1 MKFPYGISD
10 FYKIIT
16 QDYFYVDRTQRIGLI
31 EEFGQSLLFL
41 RPRRFGKSLLLSML
55 ENYYDVAKADEFERL
70 FGHLA
75 IGQNPTQKR
84 NQYLIMR
91 WNFSEIDTQGDL
103 ASIKRSLYGNL
114 NAQINRFTIRYK
126 ELLKHPIQIHPQD
139 ALVSF
144 TNALAAVEQTPYQMY
159 LLIDEYDNFA
169 NSVLMGGHVKSR
181 TRYEE
186 LVKGEGVLKTV
197 LSVVKSATSGRGLDR
212 IFLTGVSPIVMS
224 DITSGH
230 NISENISL
238 EPDFYDLCGFFPN
251 EIESTLQRLI
261 HSCSFPPE
269 KGAEALEMMRVFYD
283 GYCFKIENEKKDYVY
298 NPTLA
303 LYFLKHYQRHCRP
316 PRNMLDG
323 NFAMDRAKIA
333 YVASLP
339 VGVRLITA
347 ALQEKEP
354 VAIYQLEDRFGVAEM
369 LSENQDADF
378 FASLLYYLGV
388 LTLGQIDDEGQLT
401 LEIPN
406 LVVRKLYVEHLQ
418 RSLLPGSERTLA
430 KKAARALRKTGDMEP
445 LADFIEQRYFKIF
458 DNRDYKSANELTLKT
473 IFLTTLFNDTVYTMN
488 PEMAL
493 ERTYSDLTMI
503 VRPEMRQYQLLDIL
517 MEFKFVKVKEAR
529 GSKKAKLSGEEARAM
544 SRSEVLALEKV
555 KEKMEEA
562 VTQLKSYRQRL
573 LDKYGSTLRLR
584 SYAVVALGFERV
596 VWKEVDEQ

>member
-144 TNALAAVEQTPYQMY
+144 SNALAAVEQTPYQMY

-186 LVKGEGVLKTV
+186 LVKGEGVLKTA

-238 EPDFYDLCGFFPN
+238 EPDFYDLCGFFPS

-283 GYCFKIENEKKDYVY
+283 GYCFKIENEKKELLALCAKVCY
-298 NPTLA
+298 NP
-303 LYFLKHYQRHCRP
+303 
-316 PRNMLDG
+316 
-323 NFAMDRAKIA
+323 
-333 YVASLP
+333 
-339 VGVRLITA
+339 
-347 ALQEKEP
+347 
-354 VAIYQLEDRFGVAEM
+354 
-369 LSENQDADF
+369 
-378 FASLLYYLGV
+378 
-388 LTLGQIDDEGQLT
+388 
-401 LEIPN
+401 
-406 LVVRKLYVEHLQ
+406 
-418 RSLLPGSERTLA
+418 
-430 KKAARALRKTGDMEP
+430 
-445 LADFIEQRYFKIF
+445 
-458 DNRDYKSANELTLKT
+458 
-473 IFLTTLFNDTVYTMN
+473 
-488 PEMAL
+488 
-493 ERTYSDLTMI
+493 
-503 VRPEMRQYQLLDIL
+503 
-517 MEFKFVKVKEAR
+517 
-529 GSKKAKLSGEEARAM
+529 
-544 SRSEVLALEKV
+544 
-555 KEKMEEA
+555 
-562 VTQLKSYRQRL
+562 
-573 LDKYGSTLRLR
+573 
-584 SYAVVALGFERV
+584 
-596 VWKEVDEQ
+596 